1 MSKSIVVF
9 GLGRFGKSL
18 ALTLSRGGA
27 DVMAVDRD
35 PDIIDAISP
44 EVAYAVVADL
54 ENADAIK
61 GLGLE
66 KMDIAVVA
74 VGSDL
79 AASIMAVMVSKEE
92 GIPTVIAKAANERM
106 GEILKRVGADKIIF
120 PEIESGE
127 REARTLLS
135 DNVLEFFEIDRNIC
149 LIEFKPRQ
157 EWIGK
162 SLRELR
168 LRDREHINVVAVKSH
183 HEMRAHIDPDK
194 PLEKDTILLVV
205 TEKSNLGR
213 I

>member
-1 MSKSIVVF
+1 MSKSIAVF

-54 ENADAIK
+54 ENADAVK

-66 KMDIAVVA
+66 KMDLAVVA

-79 AASIMAVMVSKEE
+79 AASIMAVMVSKEA
-92 GIPTVIAKAANERM
+92 GIPRVIAKAADERM

-120 PEIESGE
+120 PEIDSGE
-127 REARTLLS
+127 REARALLS
-135 DNVLEFFEIDRNIC
+135 DNVLDYFEVDRNIC
-149 LIEFKPRQ
+149 LIELTPKAD
-157 EWIGK
+157 WVGK
-162 SLRELR
+162 SLRDLR
-168 LRDREHINVVAVKSH
+168 LRDRERINVVAVKNH
-183 HEMRAHIDPDK
+183 HEMRAHIDPDR